1 VTRLVL
7 DSGALSAWASRD
19 RRVVA
24 ALEAVRRSGG
34 HVVVPTVVIAE
45 STTGD
50 RRRDAMVNRRLKGA
64 VLDECDEPRARRA
77 AALRFLSRSTG
88 SVSVVDAIVAA
99 AGEGVGGTVMTG
111 DPDDLNRLASVSG
124 SLNIVTLDQL
134 G

>member
-1 VTRLVL
+1 MTQLVL
-7 DSGALSAWASRD
+7 DSGALSAWAERD

-24 ALEAVRRSGG
+24 ALEALRRTGG

-50 RRRDAMVNRRLKGA
+50 GRRDAMVNRRLKGA
-64 VLDECDEPRARRA
+64 ALDECDEPRARRA
-77 AALRFLSRSTG
+77 AALRFASRSDE
-88 SVSVVDAIVAA
+88 SISVVDAIVAA
-99 AGEGVGGTVMTG
+99 AGERYGGTVMTA

-124 SLNIVTLDQL
+124 QLNVVSLDQL